1 MEVAVFALKKDRKPE
16 AYESQKRKGAV
27 EKIFKKDKLHAS

>member
-1 MEVAVFALKKDRKPE
+1 MIALKKDCKFE

-27 EKIFKKDKLHAS
+27 EKVIKKDKLSAS